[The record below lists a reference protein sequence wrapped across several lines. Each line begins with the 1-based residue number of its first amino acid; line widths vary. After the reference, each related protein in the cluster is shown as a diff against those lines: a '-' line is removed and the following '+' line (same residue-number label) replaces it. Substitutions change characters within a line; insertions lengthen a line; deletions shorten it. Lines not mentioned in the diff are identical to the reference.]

1 MRTIVLAT
9 VAAMAATS
17 AFAET
22 VTKTQTPVAL
32 PLAASIELDFAEN
45 TVTNKTEATATIGLD
60 FASTNGLA
68 FGGFE
73 FDSVDGGNLTL
84 GDYHV
89 GVVVGEAT
97 VSYGEQGGLLP
108 EAIAAAGFD
117 ALNDPN
123 AAMTESLQVSAM
135 GASVALGLTDVT
147 TDVTDVANVQAAY
160 TMSLPAVDVTAA
172 VDYNRT
178 TEKYIWGGRAA
189 GELAGTTA
197 GLTATYA
204 AEVMAFEA
212 DVTMSGV
219 TAYLNGDENDATQ
232 NAGVEWSK
240 GFDGLTLTADA
251 NYNFDSSDVTP
262 GVNLSFNF

>member
-1 MRTIVLAT
+1 
-9 VAAMAATS
+9 MAATS

-160 TMSLPAVDVTAA
+160 TVNMPALDFTAA
-172 VDYNRT
+172 VDYNTT

>member
-9 VAAMAATS
+9 AVAMAATS
-17 AFAET
+17 AMADMT
-22 VTKTQTPVAL
+22 GT
-32 PLAASIELDFAEN
+32 IELDFAEN
-45 TVTNKTEATATIGLD
+45 TATSKTEATATIGLD
-60 FASTNGLA
+60 VASTNGLA

-160 TMSLPAVDVTAA
+160 TVTMPAVDITAA